1 MRGAVG
7 RRWKVTEPGLDIRR
21 RSVRVRRGSRR
32 AFAAA
37 AAGAGQSAAHGRARH
52 GQPAPAR
59 GHRIRH
65 PRRAARAALSAACAR
80 LRPGRAEPG
89 GTALLPGLAARGALR
104 ARPAGSPL
112 RCRAPGWSGS
122 GSRAGAG
129 AVCRLGAAQRRAPRF
144 PPAQAVVWPRH
155 GGSAGYCRR
164 LDEL

>member
-32 AFAAA
+32 VFAAA

-89 GTALLPGLAARGALR
+89 CAAPVPGFAARGLGGRSRRGAPCAAELR
-104 ARPAGSPL
+104 DG
-112 RCRAPGWSGS
+112 
-122 GSRAGAG
+122 AGAG

>member
-32 AFAAA
+32 VFAAA

-52 GQPAPAR
+52 GRPAPAR

-65 PRRAARAALSAACAR
+65 PRRAALSAACAR
-80 LRPGRAEPG
+80 LRPGSAEPG
-89 GTALLPGLAARGALR
+89 GAAPLPGLAARGSEGTAGGEPRAAELR
-104 ARPAGSPL
+104 GAA
-112 RCRAPGWSGS
+112 A
-122 GSRAGAG
+122 AG